1 MNTIATLQ
9 ITDSRYQILVGE
21 LDNSFHSWYHDSGD
35 VYKLEMDKIDYS
47 LLKFKIKIA
56 IEHAQRELRK
66 TIDYWY
72 IVYDVDSVKIK
83 LIEKIPF
90 LDYYSTK
97 SSLNAIKKVIK
108 ERTKATKN
116 EIVIGNAPIRYFWTE
131 KNEEVKS
138 LTPPHLGKQVRKLN
152 VDALVYR
159 SPINKLNMMKKF
171 ATDCDIE
178 VKEYIPSFFCY
189 SRILPKI
196 IDQNYVAIVDINYD
210 KIKIMIY
217 YGDILIHYKNFNFGA
232 SMLISYIKKK
242 FYINSDLKVTN
253 LIRDHFSFSKIGNQE
268 SEINTSQSKIDGK
281 ILELTRGK
289 LRKYG
294 RKIFYYLHSEIN
306 NYIKTVTTYMLGKEN
321 IPVFTTFS
329 VVKTNGYQNFL
340 DKHFPNM
347 KHMEVTRIEN
357 EDNSILV
364 LLGMME
370 HMKAHLAQSYE
381 NINCVSNQSY
391 GIFSRL
397 GTRISKHTDKIS
409 KMIMGG

>member
-1 MNTIATLQ
+1 MNTIATLR
-9 ITDSRYQILVGE
+9 ISDSRYQILVGE
-21 LDNSFHSWYHDSGD
+21 LDHGFHSWYHDSGD
-35 VYKLEMDKIDYS
+35 TYKLEMDKIDYS
-47 LLKFKIKIA
+47 LLKLKIKIA

-90 LDYYSTK
+90 LDFYSTK
-97 SSLNAIKKVIK
+97 SSLNEIKKVIK
-108 ERTKATKN
+108 ARTKATKN
-116 EIVIGNAPIRYFWTE
+116 EIVIGNAPIRYFWDERTE
-131 KNEEVKS
+131 EIKS
-138 LTPPHLGKQVRKLN
+138 LTLPPLGKQVRKLN

-159 SPINKLNMMKKF
+159 SPINKLNMIKKF

-189 SRILPKI
+189 SHILPNM
-196 IDQNYVAIVDINYD
+196 IDHNYVAIVDINYD

-217 YGDILIHYKNFNFGA
+217 YGDILIHYKIFNFGA

-253 LIRDHFSFSKIGNQE
+253 LINDHFSFSKIGNQE

-306 NYIKTVTTYMLGKEN
+306 NYIKAVTTYMLGKEN
-321 IPVFTTFS
+321 IPVFTTFP
-329 VVKTNGYQNFL
+329 VVKTNGYQKFL

-357 EDNSILV
+357 EDNSIIV

-370 HMKAHLAQSYE
+370 YMKANLAQSYE
-381 NINCVSNQSY
+381 YINCVSNQGY